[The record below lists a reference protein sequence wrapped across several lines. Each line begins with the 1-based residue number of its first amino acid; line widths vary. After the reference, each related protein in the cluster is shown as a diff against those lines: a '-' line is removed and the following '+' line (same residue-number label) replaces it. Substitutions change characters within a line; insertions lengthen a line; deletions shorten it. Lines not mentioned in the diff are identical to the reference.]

1 MATTDLDTLYC
12 RFIDSIN
19 RRQLTDLNQYLTIDV
34 VQHAP
39 ESAVGI
45 DAARQTLLDWLA
57 AFPDLHLV
65 IDDLVVDGDHL
76 IARLLLSGT
85 HRGPLAGLEPTSR
98 RVRVPV
104 FDAWWARD
112 GRCAE
117 RWLHLDRVACGWSPL
132 GARPERGRVGA
143 RGSLSHHPH

>member
-12 RFIDSIN
+12 RFIDCVN
-19 RRQLTDLNQYLTIDV
+19 RRQLTHLCRYLTIDV

-39 ESAVGI
+39 AAAVGI

-76 IARLLLSGT
+76 MARLLLTGT
-85 HRGPLAGLEPTSR
+85 HRGPLAELEPSGR
-98 RVRVPV
+98 RVRVAV

-117 RWLHLDRVACGWSPL
+117 RWLQLDRLDLLRQLQA
-132 GARPERGRVGA
+132 
-143 RGSLSHHPH
+143 

>member
-12 RFIDSIN
+12 RFIDSVN
-19 RRQLTDLNQYLTIDV
+19 RRQLTHLSRYLTTDV

-39 ESAVGI
+39 EAAVGI
-45 DAARQTLLDWLA
+45 DAAWQTLVEWLA

-76 IARLLLSGT
+76 IARLLLTGT
-85 HRGPLAGLEPTSR
+85 HRGPLAGLEPSGR
-98 RVRVPV
+98 RVRVAV
-104 FDAWWARD
+104 FDAWRARD

-117 RWLHLDRVACGWSPL
+117 RWLLLDRLELLRQLQS
-132 GARPERGRVGA
+132 
-143 RGSLSHHPH
+143 

>member
-1 MATTDLDTLYC
+1 MTTPDLGTVYC
-12 RFIDSIN
+12 RFIDSLN
-19 RRQLTDLNQYLTIDV
+19 HRRLADLDQYLTVDV

-45 DAARQTLLDWLA
+45 DAARQALMGWLA
-57 AFPDLHLV
+57 ALPDLHLV

-85 HRGPLAGLEPTSR
+85 HRGPLAGLEPTGR
-98 RVRVPV
+98 QVRVAV
-104 FDAWWARD
+104 FDAWRARD

-117 RWLHLDRVACGWSPL
+117 RWLQLDGLELLRQLRV
-132 GARPERGRVGA
+132 
-143 RGSLSHHPH
+143 